1 MYLSLC
7 TETFMRERA
16 QRVTEA
22 MVRFHRSMV
31 AFMVRTDDAALYNHL
46 SAQVIAVAVTEVRSF
61 YFVVVVVVT
70 RACYG

>member
-7 TETFMRERA
+7 TEAFMRERA

-46 SAQVIAVAVTEVRSF
+46 SAQVIAVAVTEVCPFF
-61 YFVVVVVVT
+61 YILLLLLLL
-70 RACYG
+70 